1 MANIK
6 NNDELT
12 TTIIYLDAPS
22 ILSKLPFLCRAAA
35 APLLHFHVFMQLSI
49 KALIQGS
56 FKMKKDESSW
66 LLTNLPKQ
74 CWFNMCE
81 SELNST

>member
-22 ILSKLPFLCRAAA
+22 ILPKLPFLCRAAA
-35 APLLHFHVFMQLSI
+35 APVAAFSCFYATTI
-49 KALIQGS
+49 KGS
-56 FKMKKDESSW
+56 FRMKKDESS
-66 LLTNLPKQ
+66 
-74 CWFNMCE
+74 
-81 SELNST
+81 

>member
-6 NNDELT
+6 SNDELT

-22 ILSKLPFLCRAAA
+22 ILPKLPFLCRAAA

-56 FKMKKDESSW
+56 FKMKKGESS
-66 LLTNLPKQ
+66 
-74 CWFNMCE
+74 
-81 SELNST
+81 